1 MSVKTILVAH
11 HDAAIRDRVA
21 AALADAR
28 HACVPAA
35 TADAARRAAADR
47 STPVSL
53 ALVDLSL
60 APDGVAFVC
69 ALREDAGR
77 PIPIVVFAGS
87 VPSASEVAALA
98 AVPVSGYL
106 NESANLAGILPAL
119 APHLFPDNF
128 NRRAGH
134 RITLAV
140 PVSVQ
145 VGPAITAGTSLN
157 VGAGGLGV
165 RTMDPLPKGTAL
177 ELVFRLPGQPGD
189 VRASSRVAWSDR
201 NVGMGLRFEKVAA
214 ESQDLLE
221 AFIATRDN

>member
-11 HDAAIRDRVA
+11 QDAAVRDRVA

-28 HACVPAA
+28 HACVPAP
-35 TADAARRAAADR
+35 TEAAAVRAAGDR
-47 STPVSL
+47 SAAVSL
-53 ALVDLSL
+53 ALVDLSI
-60 APDGVAFVC
+60 AADGVAFVR
-69 ALREDAGR
+69 ALREAAGR

-87 VPSASEVAALA
+87 VPSAGAAAELA

-106 NESANLAGILPAL
+106 NESAGLAAILPAL

-128 NRRAGH
+128 NRRTGP

-140 PVSVQ
+140 PVSFQ
-145 VGPAITAGTSLN
+145 AGSALTAGTSLN
-157 VGAGGLGV
+157 VGTGGLGV

-189 VRASSRVAWSDR
+189 VKAASRVAWSDR
-201 NVGMGLRFEKVAA
+201 NVGMGLRFEQIDAD
-214 ESQDLLE
+214 SQE
-221 AFIATRDN
+221 TVEGFIGTRRP